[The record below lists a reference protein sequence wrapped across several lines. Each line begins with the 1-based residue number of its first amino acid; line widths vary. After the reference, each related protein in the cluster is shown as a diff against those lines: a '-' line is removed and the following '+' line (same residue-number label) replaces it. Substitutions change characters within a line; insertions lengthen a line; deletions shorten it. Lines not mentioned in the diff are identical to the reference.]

1 MTEHVF
7 NVALEWADELS
18 AEMTR
23 NRGMQEELR
32 QAGVPSGPF
41 NFPHEIFDEEQI
53 VANDFVLG
61 LEHPKLGEYKT
72 YGTAI
77 KMEKTPVFPTVSSP
91 GLGEHTR
98 QILEELGYS
107 EDHINLLIRDDVIVQ
122 YE

>member
-1 MTEHVF
+1 
-7 NVALEWADELS
+7 
-18 AEMTR
+18 
-23 NRGMQEELR
+23 
-32 QAGVPSGPF
+32 
-41 NFPHEIFDEEQI
+41 
-53 VANDFVLG
+53 LG

-107 EDHINLLIRDDVIVQ
+107 EDHINLLIRDDVIIQ
-122 YE
+122 CE